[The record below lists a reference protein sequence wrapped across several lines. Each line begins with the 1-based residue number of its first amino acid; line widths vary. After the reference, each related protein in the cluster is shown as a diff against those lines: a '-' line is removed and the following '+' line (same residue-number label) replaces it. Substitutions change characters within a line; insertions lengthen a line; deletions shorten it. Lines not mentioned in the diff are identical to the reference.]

1 MAYQASRNGG
11 DGTRGS
17 NYYNPSQSA
26 SMRDSGNGNDNQM
39 SQDERNAKNNAN
51 NIRNAADVAIAS
63 KNPYA
68 MAAGAVVKGADKI
81 TGGKSTE
88 ALGKAM
94 NKANKV
100 APGGK
105 KIQDASNK
113 LSESGASD
121 KIGQGARMMSA
132 KNGGG
137 AAGGATGGASGA
149 STGAN
154 GAAGGAGAT
163 NMGKAGAA
171 GGKPNPGS
179 EIASNNGEMKIH
191 GSMPASYTGA
201 QSAPDFSNSR
211 KDNGKDGN
219 SSKPS
224 DDKEKDTPLSQ
235 DDGTMSGGKV
245 TAFIRKNAILVVILL
260 FPIVFSFLA
269 AIIVVGGGNIVS
281 GEYDDALAAN
291 QAAGG
296 DTGNVDYVVT
306 DDEREDF
313 MDRVVEVAGND
324 VSSGDLN
331 KTLKIVAVYHIIYQK
346 DSKYT
351 YEYYSKNRLRK
362 IANAFVESE
371 EDSKYNLAY
380 KVFPDYFP
388 DNTDGENEKMA
399 DDVYEYMRKYY
410 SFIGKNK
417 LDEECVEGS
426 GKCSYDIK
434 GFYIPGRGNVSK
446 NLSINEISVRLMQCG
461 GSYGG
466 TDGKPLEGADLVPF
480 EKYILG
486 VAYQEIGDD
495 APEQAFKA
503 QLVAAR
509 SYILARPTDM
519 GGWHSL
525 KQEGDGWVLQV
536 AACTQDQVYCD
547 PDMGCSSNIDGQNGM
562 VYPGLD
568 HPNKVRD
575 PMPEDSKLRK
585 WASEVE
591 GEVLVNSS
599 GNVYYSDYK
608 SSETNRMISLA
619 NSGNDYKQILLS
631 MYGGSS
637 DIKKNNC
644 GSDAN
649 TCNMLNGDY
658 MQWMQSDP
666 KWSSTP
672 MGSSGETLGEI
683 GCLVTSIAMQ
693 IARSNVDTSIVGD
706 DFNPGTFVEALN
718 KHNGFTSGGALYW
731 NTVTTVVPSFKYLGQ
746 ESVSGYTKEQKL
758 SKLKE
763 LVDKGYYVVAE
774 VKGNTGQHWVAVV
787 SVSGDTITMMDPASS
802 STDMWKQYNWQNTST
817 YAYYQKV

>member
-1 MAYQASRNGG
+1 MAYQASNNSG
-11 DGTRGS
+11 DPTRGS

-26 SMRDSGNGNDNQM
+26 SMRDGGNGSDNQM
-39 SQDERNAKNNAN
+39 SQDERNAQNNAK

-68 MAAGAVVKGADKI
+68 MAAGAAVKGADKI
-81 TGGKSTE
+81 TNGKFSE
-88 ALGKAM
+88 KAGKLA

-100 APGGK
+100 APGGR

-113 LSESGASD
+113 LAESGASD
-121 KIGQGARMMSA
+121 KIGQGARIMNA
-132 KNGGG
+132 RNGG
-137 AAGGATGGASGA
+137 AASGA
-149 STGAN
+149 SGTTGSSGVN
-154 GAAGGAGAT
+154 STSGSPLAT
-163 NMGKAGAA
+163 NMGKTGVA

-179 EIASNNGEMKIH
+179 EIAGNNGEMRIH
-191 GSMPASYTGA
+191 SSMPASYTGA

-211 KDNGKDGN
+211 EDKSGGG

-224 DDKEKDTPLSQ
+224 DDKGKDTPQSQ
-235 DDGTMSGGKV
+235 DDGSMSGAKV
-245 TAFIRKNAILVVILL
+245 TAFIRKNAIIIIILL
-260 FPIVFSFLA
+260 FPIVFSMLA

-296 DTGNVDYVVT
+296 DTGNVEYVVT
-306 DDEREDF
+306 DDKREDF

-331 KTLKIVAVYHIIYQK
+331 KTLKIISVYHIIYQK
-346 DSKYT
+346 DPKYT

-371 EDSKYNLAY
+371 DDSKYNLAY

-388 DNTDGENEKMA
+388 ENTDGENEKMA

-410 SFIGKNK
+410 SFIGKNI
-417 LDEECVEGS
+417 LDEECIEGS

-446 NLSINEISVRLMQCG
+446 NLSINEIKVRLMQCG

-466 TDGKPLEGADLVPF
+466 TDGKPLEGVDLVPF

-519 GGWHSL
+519 GGWRSL

-536 AACTQDQVYCD
+536 ASCTQDQVYCD
-547 PDMGCSSNIDGQNGM
+547 PDLGCSSNIDGEYGI

-568 HPNKVRD
+568 HQNKVRE
-575 PMPEDSKLRK
+575 PMPQDSKLRK

-591 GEVLVNSS
+591 GEVLVNSA

-608 SSETNRMISLA
+608 AAETDRMISLA
-619 NSGNDYKQILLS
+619 RAGNDYKQILLT
-631 MYGGSS
+631 MYSGST

-644 GSDAN
+644 GSNAN

-658 MQWMQSDP
+658 MQWKQADP
-666 KWSSTP
+666 KWASTP
-672 MGSSGETLGEI
+672 IGSSGETLGKI

-718 KHNGFTSGGALYW
+718 KNNGFTSGGALNW
-731 NTVTTVVPSFKYLGQ
+731 NAVTTVVPSFKYMGQ
-746 ESVSGYTKEQKL
+746 ESVSGYTKDQKL

-774 VKGNTGQHWVAVV
+774 VKGSTGQHWVAVV
-787 SVSGDTITMMDPASS
+787 SVSGETITMMDPASS
-802 STDMWKQYNWQNTST
+802 STDMWKQYDWKNTST

>member
-1 MAYQASRNGG
+1 MAYQASNNGG
-11 DGTRGS
+11 DPTRGS

-26 SMRDSGNGNDNQM
+26 SMRDSGNGSENQM
-39 SQDERNAKNNAN
+39 SQDERNIKNNAK
-51 NIRNAADVAIAS
+51 NIRNAADVAMAS

-68 MAAGAVVKGADKI
+68 MAAGAAVKGADKL

-121 KIGQGARMMSA
+121 KIGQGARMMNA

-137 AAGGATGGASGA
+137 ASGTTGGASGA
-149 STGAN
+149 P
-154 GAAGGAGAT
+154 GGAGAA
-163 NMGKAGAA
+163 NMGKVGAA

-179 EIASNNGEMKIH
+179 EIASNNGQMNIH
-191 GSMPASYTGA
+191 GSMPASYAGA

-211 KDNGKDGN
+211 DNKSGSGDN
-219 SSKPS
+219 KPS
-224 DDKEKDTPLSQ
+224 NDKENDASASQ
-235 DDGTMSGGKV
+235 DDGTMSGAKV
-245 TAFIRKNAILVVILL
+245 TAFIRKNAIIVIIIL
-260 FPIVFSFLA
+260 FPLVFSMLA
-269 AIIVVGGGNIVS
+269 AIIVIGGGNIVS

-296 DTGNVDYVVT
+296 DTGNVNYVVT

-331 KTLKIVAVYHIIYQK
+331 KTLKIIAVYHIIYQK
-346 DSKYT
+346 DSKYG

-362 IANAFVESE
+362 IANAFTDSE

-399 DDVYEYMRKYY
+399 DDVYKYMRNYY

-417 LDEECVEGS
+417 LDEECVEPS

-466 TDGKPLEGADLVPF
+466 TDGKPLEGVDLVPF

-509 SYILARPTDM
+509 SYILVRPTDM
-519 GGWHSL
+519 GGWRSL
-525 KQEGDGWVLQV
+525 KQEGDKWVLQV

-547 PDMGCSSNIDGQNGM
+547 PDMGCSSNIDGQNGI

-585 WASEVE
+585 WAGEVE

-599 GNVYYSDYK
+599 GNIVYTDYG
-608 SSETNRMISLA
+608 SSKTNQMTSLA

-631 MYGGSS
+631 LYSAGS

-658 MQWMQSDP
+658 MQWMQADP
-666 KWSSTP
+666 KWASTP

-693 IARSNVDTSIVGD
+693 IARSNVDTSLVGD

-718 KHNGFTSGGALYW
+718 KNNGFTSGGALYW
-731 NTVTTVVPSFKYLGQ
+731 NVVTTVVPSFKYMGQ
-746 ESVSGYTKEQKL
+746 IDVKGYTKDQKL

-763 LVDKGYYVVAE
+763 LVDQGYYVVAE
-774 VKGNTGQHWVAVV
+774 VKGDTGEHWVAVV
-787 SVSGDTITMMDPASS
+787 SVQGETITMMDPASS
-802 STDMWKQYNWQNTST
+802 STDMWKQYNWQNTSA
-817 YAYYQKV
+817 YGYYQKV